1 MTRPTRW
8 HWYLLGGFF
17 LVAGFGWAR
26 YVHSQGHSDYQFSTV
41 ERGDI
46 QSVITATGT
55 SNAVVTV
62 QVGSQVSGNI
72 KALNADF
79 NTKVTKGQVI
89 AVIDPEM
96 FQARL
101 NQSRANLD
109 SAKAAVVSARAQV
122 QKVAADV
129 ASAQAN
135 LQNEFANLAKAKVA
149 VLDGKLKLDR
159 RVLLFKEGVAARE
172 DQDTAQA
179 VYDSAIASQNAAE
192 SQCEAAKQG
201 ILAAQAQREVAQT
214 QLASAEA
221 QVRQV
226 EAAVRQAEVD
236 VEHTVIRAPVD
247 GTVIARRMDVGQT
260 VAASFQAPTI
270 FEIAQD
276 LTRMQVDASV
286 DEADIG
292 RIRVGQPAIFTVDA
306 HPGQIFRAR
315 VSQLRQ
321 APINVQNVI
330 TYDVVITVDNSDLKL
345 LPGMT
350 ASVKILT
357 DQAKGV
363 LKVPNLALRFRPP
376 DAAGAP
382 AKAASSGPR
391 KGDPSRAPAVYVL
404 DANGKPS
411 PVRIRAGLTD
421 GNFTAVES
429 AELKEGDRVITGSAA
444 RTQSA
449 SAAAPSGMGG
459 RGPRF

>member
-1 MTRPTRW
+1 MTRPTR
-8 HWYLLGGFF
+8 WYLLGGFF
-17 LVAGFGWAR
+17 LAAGLGGAH
-26 YVHSQGHSDYQFSTV
+26 YVRNQGHSNYQFSTV

-72 KALNADF
+72 KALLADF
-79 NTKVTKGQVI
+79 NTKVKKGQVI
-89 AVIDPEM
+89 ALIDQEI
-96 FQARL
+96 FQARV
-101 NQSRANLD
+101 NQYRANLD
-109 SAKAAVVSARAQV
+109 SARSAVVSARAQLL
-122 QKVAADV
+122 KVAADI
-129 ASAQAN
+129 AGAQAN
-135 LQNEFANLAKAKVA
+135 LKNELANLAKAKVA
-149 VLDGKLKLDR
+149 VLDGKSKLDR
-159 RVLLFKEGVAARE
+159 RALLVKEGLASRE
-172 DQDTAQA
+172 DLDSAQA
-179 VYDSAIASQNAAE
+179 VYDSAIAAQNAVE
-192 SQCEAAKQG
+192 SQCEAAKQS
-201 ILAAQAQREVAQT
+201 IVAVQAQRDVAAT
-214 QLASAEA
+214 QLSSAEA

-226 EAAVRQAEVD
+226 EASVQQAQVD
-236 VEHTVIRAPVD
+236 LEHTVIRAPVD

-276 LTRMQVDASV
+276 LTRMQVDASI

-292 RIRVGQPAIFTVDA
+292 RVQVGQPATFTVDA

-350 ASVKILT
+350 ANVKILT

-363 LKVPNLALRFRPP
+363 LKVPNPALRFRPP

-382 AKAASSGPR
+382 AKAAFSGPR
-391 KGDPSRAPAVYVL
+391 KGDPSRAPTVYVL
-404 DANGKPS
+404 GDNGKPR
-411 PVRIRAGLTD
+411 PVRIRTGLTD
-421 GNFTAVES
+421 ASFTVIQS
-429 AELKEGDRVITGSAA
+429 GELKEGDRVIVGNAA
-444 RTQSA
+444 KTQNA
-449 SAAAPSGMGG
+449 SAAPPSGMRG
-459 RGPRF
+459 RGPGF

>member
-1 MTRPTRW
+1 MTRPTR
-8 HWYLLGGFF
+8 WYLLGGFF
-17 LVAGFGWAR
+17 LAAGLGGAH
-26 YVHSQGHSDYQFSTV
+26 YVRNQGHSDYQFSTL

-72 KALNADF
+72 KALSADF
-79 NTKVTKGQVI
+79 NTKVKKGQVI
-89 AVIDPEM
+89 ALIDQEI
-96 FQARL
+96 FQARV
-101 NQSRANLD
+101 NQYRANLD
-109 SAKAAVVSARAQV
+109 SARSAVVSARAQLL
-122 QKVAADV
+122 KVAADI
-129 ASAQAN
+129 AGAQAS
-135 LQNEFANLAKAKVA
+135 LKNELANLAKAKVT
-149 VLDGKLKLDR
+149 VLDGKNKLDR
-159 RVLLFKEGVAARE
+159 RILLVKEGLASRE
-172 DQDTAQA
+172 DLDSAQA
-179 VYDSAIASQNAAE
+179 VYDSALASQSAVE
-192 SQCEAAKQG
+192 SQCEAAKQS
-201 ILAAQAQREVAQT
+201 IVAVQAQRDVAAT
-214 QLASAEA
+214 QLSSAEA

-226 EAAVRQAEVD
+226 EASVQQAQVD
-236 VEHTVIRAPVD
+236 LEHTVIRAPVD

-292 RIRVGQPAIFTVDA
+292 RVRVGQPATFTVDA
-306 HPGQIFRAR
+306 HPGQFFRAR

-350 ASVKILT
+350 ANVKILT

-382 AKAASSGPR
+382 AKAAYSGPR

-404 DANGKPS
+404 GDSGKPR
-411 PVRIRAGLTD
+411 PVRVRAGLTD
-421 GNFTAVES
+421 ASFTAIES
-429 AELKEGDRVITGSAA
+429 GELKEGDRVIVGNAA
-444 RTQSA
+444 KTQNA
-449 SAAAPSGMGG
+449 SAAAPSGMRG
-459 RGPRF
+459 RGPGF

>member
-1 MTRPTRW
+1 MTRPTR
-8 HWYLLGGFF
+8 WYLLGGFF
-17 LVAGFGWAR
+17 LAAGLGGAH
-26 YVHSQGHSDYQFSTV
+26 YVHNQGHGDYQFSAV

-72 KALNADF
+72 KALSADF
-79 NTKVTKGQVI
+79 NTKVKKGQVI
-89 AVIDPEM
+89 ALIDQEI
-96 FQARL
+96 FQARV
-101 NQSRANLD
+101 NQYRANLD
-109 SAKAAVVSARAQV
+109 SARSAIVSARAQLL
-122 QKVAADV
+122 KVAADI
-129 ASAQAN
+129 AGAQAN
-135 LQNEFANLAKAKVA
+135 LKNEQANLAKAKVT
-149 VLDGKLKLDR
+149 VLDGRNKLDR
-159 RVLLFKEGVAARE
+159 RVLLVKEGLASRE
-172 DQDTAQA
+172 DLDTAQA
-179 VYDSAIASQNAAE
+179 VYDSAIASQSAVE
-192 SQCEAAKQG
+192 SQCEAAKQS
-201 ILAAQAQREVAQT
+201 IVAVQAQRDVAAT
-214 QLASAEA
+214 QLSSAEA

-226 EAAVRQAEVD
+226 EASVQQAEVD
-236 VEHTVIRAPVD
+236 LEHTVIRAPVD

-292 RIRVGQPAIFTVDA
+292 RVQVGQPATFTVDA
-306 HPGQIFRAR
+306 HPGQYFRAR

-350 ASVKILT
+350 ANVKILT

-376 DAAGAP
+376 DAASAP
-382 AKAASSGPR
+382 AKAAYSGPR

-404 DANGKPS
+404 GDDGKPR
-411 PVRIRAGLTD
+411 PVRVRAGLTD
-421 GNFTAVES
+421 GNFTIVES
-429 AELKEGDRVITGSAA
+429 GELKEGDRVIVGNAA
-444 RTQSA
+444 RTQNA
-449 SAAAPSGMGG
+449 SAAAPSGMRG
-459 RGPRF
+459 RGPGF